1 MRAFVLKHVRFFVA
15 VVAVFG
21 LAACGDD
28 ASTNPTNVS
37 TLSTFSS
44 IQLNVFD
51 PFCAISGCHNG
62 TQSPNLNASVAY
74 TNILNIPSSQGVVY
88 ILPGNPNNSYLYRK
102 LTGMNIVG
110 DRMPR
115 GRGPLP
121 PAALDSIRV
130 WIEKGAL
137 NN

>member
-1 MRAFVLKHVRFFVA
+1 MLKHSRVFA
-15 VVAVFG
+15 VITALIG

-28 ASTNPTNVS
+28 AGTNPTNVS

-44 IQLNVFD
+44 IQLNVFN
-51 PFCAISGCHNG
+51 PVCAVSGCHNG
-62 TQSPNLNASVAY
+62 TQSPNLNASVSY
-74 TNILNIPSSQGVVY
+74 TNILNVPSSQGLVY
-88 ILPGNPNNSYLYRK
+88 ILPRNPNNSYLYRK
-102 LTGMNIVG
+102 LTGVNIIG

-121 PAALDSIRV
+121 QAALDSIRV
-130 WIEKGAL
+130 WIEKGAQ